1 MKDIKLT
8 VEQKAILAKMT
19 IRQLEFFS
27 RIAQD
32 KNFPEFPKI
41 VNMLVDIEKEKFLG
55 ENEYDEKRLV
65 LDHAYSRGSVGGLIQ
80 MLRLISVSQHELEKR
95 TEKE

>member
-1 MKDIKLT
+1 MKEIKLSN
-8 VEQKAILAKMT
+8 EQRAILEKLT

-27 RIAQD
+27 SISQH
-32 KNFPEFPKI
+32 KNFPEFNKI
-41 VNMLVDIEKEKFLG
+41 INMLVDIEKEKFFG
-55 ENEYDEKRLV
+55 ENEYDEKRLG
-65 LDHAYSRGSVGGLIQ
+65 LDHAYSRGSIAGLIQ

>member
-1 MKDIKLT
+1 MKEIKLNT
-8 VEQKAILAKMT
+8 EQKAILEKMT

-27 RIAQD
+27 QIAQN
-32 KNFPEFPKI
+32 KNFPEFARI
-41 VNMLVDIEKEKFLG
+41 INMLVDIEKEKFLG

-65 LDHAYSRGSVGGLIQ
+65 LDHAYSRGSIAGLIQ

>member
-1 MKDIKLT
+1 MKEIKLS
-8 VEQKAILAKMT
+8 VEQRAILDKLT

-27 RIAQD
+27 SVSQH
-32 KNFPEFPKI
+32 KNFPEFSNVI
-41 VNMLVDIEKEKFLG
+41 NLLITIEKEKFFG

-65 LDHAYSRGSVGGLIQ
+65 LDHAYSRGSIAGLIQ
-80 MLRLISVSQHELEKR
+80 MLRLISISQHELEKR